1 MDISERIK
9 NLKPY
14 FLSFNVMA
22 EDDASYVLMH
32 FPDNWVLPDAKML
45 KDVYLTEIAP
55 RESGIFFLTEIENGT
70 DKLFDC
76 VEFVV
81 KYNKNIEERKY
92 LLSEKIKELTK
103 LFASAELE
111 QLKSLKFVMDEV
123 SQDQTEP
130 KKTKG
135 KGKKAEN
142 KTPEQ
147 KVEDILT
154 EVAEKSGTVDV
165 TENNKAEDTVQEPDS
180 DENGL
185 MALAKSLT
193 GGE

>member
-1 MDISERIK
+1 M
-9 NLKPY
+9 
-14 FLSFNVMA
+14 
-22 EDDASYVLMH
+22 
-32 FPDNWVLPDAKML
+32 
-45 KDVYLTEIAP
+45 
-55 RESGIFFLTEIENGT
+55 
-70 DKLFDC
+70 FDC

-135 KGKKAEN
+135 KGKKTEN

>member
-70 DKLFDC
+70 EKLFDC

-123 SQDQTEP
+123 PQDQTES

-135 KGKKAEN
+135 KPKKAEK

-147 KVEDILT
+147 EVEEILT
-154 EVAEKSGTVDV
+154 EVAEKSGTEKVP
-165 TENNKAEDTVQEPDS
+165 ENKTASQESDS
-180 DENGL
+180 DESGL
-185 MALAKSLT
+185 MALAKGLT
-193 GGE
+193 GE

>member
-70 DKLFDC
+70 EKLFDC

-123 SQDQTEP
+123 PQDQTES

-135 KGKKAEN
+135 KPKKAEK

-147 KVEDILT
+147 EVEEILT
-154 EVAEKSGTVDV
+154 EVVEKSGTEKVP
-165 TENNKAEDTVQEPDS
+165 ENKTASQESDS
-180 DENGL
+180 DESGL
-185 MALAKSLT
+185 MALAKGLT
-193 GGE
+193 GE

>member
-14 FLSFNVMA
+14 FVSFNVMA
-22 EDDASYVLMH
+22 EDDASYVLMR

-45 KDVYLTEIAP
+45 RDVYLTEIAQ
-55 RESGIFFLTEIENGT
+55 REAGIFFLTEIANGT
-70 DKLFDC
+70 EKLFDC

-92 LLSEKIKELTK
+92 LLSAKIKELTK

-123 SQDQTEP
+123 PQDQTEP

-135 KGKKAEN
+135 KGKKAES
-142 KTPEQ
+142 KTSEQ
-147 KVEDILT
+147 KVEDILA
-154 EVAEKSGTVDV
+154 EVAEKSGSVETQED
-165 TENNKAEDTVQEPDS
+165 NKIEEKVQDADT
-180 DENGL
+180 DESGL
-185 MALAKSLT
+185 MSLVKGLT
-193 GGE
+193 GE

>member
-70 DKLFDC
+70 EKLFDC

-123 SQDQTEP
+123 PQDQTES

-135 KGKKAEN
+135 KPKKAEK

-147 KVEDILT
+147 EEEEILT
-154 EVAEKSGTVDV
+154 EVAEKSGTEKVP
-165 TENNKAEDTVQEPDS
+165 ENKTASQESDS
-180 DENGL
+180 DESGL
-185 MALAKSLT
+185 MALAKGLT
-193 GGE
+193 GE